1 MTTSHSRPRA
11 ARRVLVWVFT
21 TIVFGTTA
29 GTARADVVTDWNLTT
44 FATAPGPQQLRALAM
59 VHLAM
64 FDAVNSIARRY
75 SPYHSQLVAAPGTSA
90 EAAAAGAAHGVLV
103 RLYPASAAA
112 LDAALAASLAFVPDG
127 PGEAA
132 GVALGDQVA
141 AAIYGER
148 QGDNMLS
155 PNPQYVPLAGPGRYQ
170 FTPNAT
176 NTGNI
181 TNTVNITA
189 ATWRPF
195 AMTSVDQFR
204 ASGPRPLWHPLYWL
218 EVTEVRLIGGA
229 TSPFRTAEQSLIAQ
243 WHVEQ
248 GIPAYNRVARA
259 EGPAAGLTLLQNARL
274 FALLNLAMVD
284 AVTSVFEAKYVYN
297 YWRPV
302 TAIRQ
307 AGTDGNPFTQPDPT
321 WSPLIATPPHP
332 EYPSA
337 HSVVSMSANQVME
350 HVFGRRYAF
359 TTTSAAVPGVS
370 RTFSSFYAY
379 AVDAS
384 LARLYGGIHFRS
396 ALQDGMRQ
404 GRQIGDWVLQHYL
417 RSGS

>member
-1 MTTSHSRPRA
+1 MTASYSRHGA
-11 ARRVLVWVFT
+11 ARRVLVWVLT
-21 TIVFGTTA
+21 TIVLGTTA
-29 GTARADVVTDWNLTT
+29 GTARADVVTDWNLVT

-64 FDAVNSIARRY
+64 FDAVNSIERRY
-75 SPYHSQLVAAPGTSA
+75 TAYLSMPDAAPGTSA
-90 EAAAAGAAHGVLV
+90 EAAAAGAAYGVLV
-103 RLYPASAAA
+103 RLYPASVVALNAA
-112 LDAALAASLAFVPDG
+112 LDASLATVPDG
-127 PGEAA
+127 PSEAA

-141 AAIYGER
+141 AAIYVER

-155 PNPQYVPLAGPGRYQ
+155 PNPQYVPLPGPGKYQ

-181 TNTVNITA
+181 TNTVNIAA

-195 AMTSVDQFR
+195 ALSSVDQFR
-204 ASGPRPLWHPLYWL
+204 ADGPRPLWHPRYWL

-229 TSPFRTAEQSLIAQ
+229 TSTFRTAEQSLIAQ

-259 EGPAAGLTLLQNARL
+259 EGPAAGQTLIDSARM

-284 AVTSVFEAKYVYN
+284 AVTSVFETKYVYN

-307 AGTDGNPFTQPDPT
+307 AGTDGNPFTHPDPT
-321 WSPLIATPPHP
+321 WLPLLTTPPHP

-337 HSVVSMSANQVME
+337 HSVVSMAANQVME

-379 AVDAS
+379 ALDAS